1 MTARV
6 LMLTADRQI
15 DRRILN
21 SATSLRT
28 AGWEVVIV
36 GAPVDLASATE
47 PGVVRI
53 GSVFAEATRE
63 SLVAWCYRWLRTRM
77 GRNSR
82 LIRWLKQRA
91 WYYLVDHETFH
102 AKLYWPTIKDIQ
114 ATVIVAN
121 DLPMLPVAA
130 RLADTCG
137 ARLVYDSHELYSEQ
151 EFPAVERKR
160 WQTVERKYIGRCDAV
175 ITVNESI
182 ANELERRY
190 SLSGV
195 HIILNAERCSEPP
208 NPSRY
213 WHETYRLPADALILL
228 FQGGLSANRNLEQM
242 VQAMHGLQNPAVHL
256 VLLGDGEMQPMLA
269 KLVQRHQLIGR
280 VHLHPA
286 VPQDRLLAL
295 TAAADAGIIPYQAI
309 CLNNLYCT
317 PNKMFE
323 FIAAGLPIL
332 ASDLPEIRRIVVGY
346 DIGTVADVGNA
357 DQIRAKIQDFF
368 AVPARLVHWR
378 RNLQTTRSLV
388 SWEVEAKKLL
398 RIYEPLR

>member
-1 MTARV
+1 MTGKV

-21 SATSLRT
+21 AATSLRT

-36 GAPVDLASATE
+36 GAPVDSDAASE

-53 GSVFAEATRE
+53 NSAVGEATRE

-77 GRNSR
+77 GRNSH

-102 AKLYWPTIKDIQ
+102 ARLYWPTVKDLQ

-130 RLADTCG
+130 KLADASG
-137 ARLVYDSHELYSEQ
+137 AQLVYDSHELYSEQ
-151 EFPAVERKR
+151 EFPAVERSR
-160 WQTVERKYIGRCDAV
+160 WQTVEQKFIGRCAAV

-182 ANELERRY
+182 ANELESRY

-195 HIILNAERCSEPP
+195 HVILNAERCSEPP
-208 NPSRY
+208 AQSRY
-213 WHETYRLPADALILL
+213 WHEVFGLPTDAVILL
-228 FQGGLSANRNLEQM
+228 FQGGLSANRNLEEM
-242 VQAMHGLQNPAVHL
+242 VQAMQGLPNPAVHL
-256 VLLGDGEMQPMLA
+256 VLLGDGELQPTLA
-269 KLVQRHQLIGR
+269 KLIKHHHLMGR

-332 ASDLPEIRRIVVGY
+332 ASDLPEIRRIVVGH
-346 DIGTVADVGNA
+346 DIGQVANLGKA
-357 DQIRAKIQDFF
+357 DLIRATIQDFF
-368 AVPARLVHWR
+368 STPTRLAHWR
-378 RNLQTTRSLV
+378 RNLRATRSV
-388 SWEVEAKKLL
+388 VCWEVEAKKLL